1 MYFEEYIVEYIM
13 QNYHFDIFK
22 ICIYNRNRMEYREEK
37 KKTTLIELILNL
49 DSMAFL
55 KLILA
60 SLTISLFL
68 LEKYVYPFISKEMNN
83 KTIFFFS

>member
-1 MYFEEYIVEYIM
+1 MYFEEYIVENIM

-68 LEKYVYPFISKEMNN
+68 LEKYVYFFISKEMNN

>member
-37 KKTTLIELILNL
+37 KKTTLIKLILNL
-49 DSMAFL
+49 NSMAFL

-68 LEKYVYPFISKEMNN
+68 LEKYVYFFISKEMNN

>member
-1 MYFEEYIVEYIM
+1 M

-37 KKTTLIELILNL
+37 KKTTLIKLILNL
-49 DSMAFL
+49 NSMAFL

-68 LEKYVYPFISKEMNN
+68 LEKYVYFFISKEMNN

>member
-22 ICIYNRNRMEYREEK
+22 ICNRNRMEYREEK

-49 DSMAFL
+49 NSIAFL

-68 LEKYVYPFISKEMNN
+68 LEKYVYFFISKEMNN

>member
-1 MYFEEYIVEYIM
+1 
-13 QNYHFDIFK
+13 
-22 ICIYNRNRMEYREEK
+22 MEYREEK

-68 LEKYVYPFISKEMNN
+68 LEKYVYLFISKEMNN

>member
-22 ICIYNRNRMEYREEK
+22 ICIYNRNRMEYRGEK

-68 LEKYVYPFISKEMNN
+68 LEKYVYFFISKEMNN

>member
-1 MYFEEYIVEYIM
+1 
-13 QNYHFDIFK
+13 
-22 ICIYNRNRMEYREEK
+22 MEYREEK